1 MKKLFL
7 CLLLMI
13 LVPFEAAMAT
23 CPSTLSG
30 TYLGNV
36 GSEHFTTTGTSATLF
51 KKVNVRVRW
60 VVESSTRSS
69 TTTSGSFTFYNY
81 YGGSGSKTGGD
92 VTTTGTYTYNN
103 STCQGSYLTSDGET
117 WVFSITDSGAEITAM
132 MQSWTSSS
140 GYPHASAGTFRKP

>member
-7 CLLLMI
+7 YLVLMI
-13 LVPFEAAMAT
+13 FAPLETAIAA
-23 CPSTLSG
+23 CPTTLSG

-36 GSEHFTTTGTSATLF
+36 GIEYFTATGSAATIF

-60 VVESSTRSS
+60 VVESSTQSS

-81 YGGSGSKTGGD
+81 YGGSGSKTGGN

-103 STCQGSYLTSDGET
+103 TTCQGSYPTSDGET
-117 WVFSITDSGAEITAM
+117 WIFSITDSGAEITAM

-140 GYPHASAGTFRKP
+140 NYPHASSGTFRKP